1 MGKNLWEDEDSED
14 FRDIPEETQLDERG
28 QLMQAPPANIQR
40 PSRSAPQQAA
50 PEQVVFEGDSDLD
63 LFPDGDPDEDEDY
76 ESVLNDARVR
86 LEMGRLYDMIMNH
99 ELFKDVDADP
109 NAARSVQKQ
118 IRKFAKE
125 QMEIML
131 GMRKETSKVERL
143 EIDFPFNQVE
153 IDFLKQLA
161 YKGTKGASET
171 SDNYVPEVKK
181 VTEEIENVPK
191 RKTLN
196 SIGPGAAARKPI
208 QTKLQAKPSAPIERQ
223 KVERRLPPEFEEDYK
238 PLQKDPSQMDA
249 DELIARNKEATAR
262 QRGKKSVKA
271 SGGLPQPTVEQ
282 EEMLYTQRLATDPKA
297 AGTVAT
303 IMALMNNQKKNQ

>member
-14 FRDIPEETQLDERG
+14 FRDIPEETQLDEHG

-249 DELIARNKEATAR
+249 DELIARNKEAAAR

-282 EEMLYTQRLATDPKA
+282 EEMLYTQRLATDPKT